1 MELLRNGDMKSGSA
15 FGHILNFYFFFLVK
29 KLKMDESQL
38 GFWVEIGIPPF
49 PVVALRT

>member
-1 MELLRNGDMKSGSA
+1 MELLRNGDMKSA
-15 FGHILNFYFFFLVK
+15 FGHSLNFFFFLVK